1 MATEY
6 TVALRNL
13 VSGPAKDARRD
24 AIALRGVLGEIE
36 SKPTTVRGRGTN
48 MRRIADDWQKM
59 AAQADKAHAKEAA
72 AAVRAAQRTEA
83 AQARAAAQSIRQQE
97 RATAARERLMARE
110 VAARERAER
119 QMLAAELRRIRTAQ
133 RAERTGAMQWRRYQ
147 TAVARKDAGGSS
159 VGIGSAIA
167 AGGPLGLA
175 AGISGKLLGGVYQGI
190 GYAAGEALDT
200 AKQIEGARMRLT
212 ALLGSEGAAKAEIK
226 DMVRLA
232 GRTKFV
238 QGDLI
243 DATSS
248 LSASFSDTGARR
260 EVLGRL
266 MDAVTVSGGG
276 KEQLDQ
282 VVLAVNQV
290 VGKGKLEAE
299 ELNQLIEPLKGVV
312 GRKEFYL
319 RVAKL
324 MNVSGKDEQSVIDKM
339 QKLQKAG
346 SIKSDIAVKAVGQVI
361 GAKTGNQRA
370 GAFAEQAGDTLE
382 GQISN
387 IKSGL
392 STLFASAE
400 METWPAFVALR
411 GFLGDIAK
419 FFDVDSARGKI
430 FIDGLRSG
438 LNKLI
443 PVIDFLR
450 DSFNYLT
457 QDEEFISQITAGIG
471 TLATAA
477 TVAGAAVFYM
487 GAGLVETIG
496 RISQFFGA
504 AYDIG
509 RNLVIGIADGIA
521 GAVGYVYEALTN
533 LATGMVQ
540 TIKSKLS
547 ISSPSRV
554 MMQLGGYTGEGFAR
568 GIEGGAR
575 RVESAGRM
583 LGDAATAGASSRYV
597 AAASSGG
604 AGGGHYQII
613 IQNTL
618 PVQTA
623 ANAAELV
630 RDAGPLLDARTE
642 ATLDR
647 YFGRLAAQ
655 GV

>member
-119 QMLAAELRRIRTAQ
+119 QMLAAELRRIRAAQ
-133 RAERTGAMQWRRYQ
+133 RAERAGAMQWRRYQ
-147 TAVARKDAGGSS
+147 GTVARQDAKGSS
-159 VGIGSAIA
+159 IGIGSALA
-167 AGGPLGLA
+167 AGGPLALA

-212 ALLGSEGAAKAEIK
+212 ALLGSQDAAKLEIK

-232 GRTKFV
+232 SRTKFEW
-238 QGDLI
+238 GDLV

-248 LSASFSDTGARR
+248 LSASFGDQSARR

-266 MDAVTVSGGG
+266 LDAVTVSGGG

-597 AAASSGG
+597 AAASSMTG
-604 AGGGHYQII
+604 AGGGHVI
-613 IQNTL
+613 NLTVNM
-618 PVQTA
+618 PVQHTGSA
-623 ANAAELV
+623 ADLEAVVDRGGAEFEM
-630 RDAGPLLDARTE
+630 R
-642 ATLDR
+642 LDR